1 MFIGRGLA
9 YHKTEEMDLNGRN
22 RGPIDWEGC
31 GVPQNRGN
39 ELVLEKS
46 YFLLSFIFKMK
57 YFSGERII
65 KTKILVLLF
74 DENQI

>member
-1 MFIGRGLA
+1 MQYFNAIKIANKIQINPNKRFQHLSSS
-9 YHKTEEMDLNGRN
+9 
-22 RGPIDWEGC
+22 ISI
-31 GVPQNRGN
+31 
-39 ELVLEKS
+39 VLEKS

-57 YFSGERII
+57 YFSGEKII